1 MTGMKRKPLPFSVN
15 RNDARSLVD
24 QVADGM
30 RQAIVSGH
38 WRVGDELPSTRELVP
53 LLGVSHIVTRAA
65 LSRLSDEGY
74 VLTRHGLHPMVRDR
88 GAKQWI
94 GHVVLVCPEGDD
106 NYLQTILAGAL
117 RDRLLAAGYLFT
129 QICVRRDQ
137 DGKFDFSYLDA
148 ALSRSVDL
156 AIVMYDHVESFRH
169 LARKGIP
176 YAALRDVPEMPKGAV
191 GFTHLNLNMAV
202 ETFVEECSKLGVEK
216 VVQINWDRHLCD
228 VSSACRS
235 AGLDVKTVNI
245 PIDKSAGR
253 LLNVKRAGFEAFSQ
267 LIADAKLRHP
277 TTVYFISDDYLA
289 AGALLAIADAGLD
302 IPADIRFATWAN
314 AGLGP
319 FFKKEL
325 SRMEFDPAAAGAT
338 IAAAA
343 LQYLDTDIYPSGTSV
358 GPRWISGETLGA
370 AFSQTTQGDNP

>member
-38 WRVGDELPSTRELVP
+38 GRVGDELPSTRELVP

-202 ETFVEECSKLGVEK
+202 ETFVEE
-216 VVQINWDRHLCD
+216 
-228 VSSACRS
+228 
-235 AGLDVKTVNI
+235 
-245 PIDKSAGR
+245 
-253 LLNVKRAGFEAFSQ
+253 
-267 LIADAKLRHP
+267 
-277 TTVYFISDDYLA
+277 
-289 AGALLAIADAGLD
+289 
-302 IPADIRFATWAN
+302 
-314 AGLGP
+314 
-319 FFKKEL
+319 
-325 SRMEFDPAAAGAT
+325 
-338 IAAAA
+338 
-343 LQYLDTDIYPSGTSV
+343 
-358 GPRWISGETLGA
+358 
-370 AFSQTTQGDNP
+370 